1 MRLLVEKSRLHSIIF
16 NKSRSKILL
25 PFSFQNGIS
34 STGQQI
40 HTVTA
45 RTKDNREFQ
54 NKLSLEHNA
63 HNRKLNQK
71 LTALQFT
78 KKMSL
83 HSNDLALA
91 LLYHPT
97 SNKSTDKTHPGHH
110 TQRSQHNNNNVYQN
124 HLLILKRRRMLFW
137 SNAIAMKGYLQ
148 NALRSDARMT
158 AINIQH
164 RVFLCQII

>member
-1 MRLLVEKSRLHSIIF
+1 MIF
-16 NKSRSKILL
+16 FNRDFATFSFFNQLKSKILL

-34 STGQQI
+34 STGPQT

-164 RVFLCQII
+164 RDFLCQTI